1 MQVSLSTRLIKAHL
15 YETTLNSLLGMT
27 IVTFY
32 LLGMYKIIFYSTLLG
47 HQ

>member
-15 YETTLNSLLGMT
+15 YETTLKSLLGMT
-27 IVTFY
+27 MVTFY
-32 LLGMYKIIFYSTLLG
+32 LFGVYKTIVYPTLLG